1 MAVVGSATIVVRAI
15 TTNVADDIKK
25 GFAPAI
31 KQADK
36 AGEQMG
42 KNLSGG
48 LNRGVGKNLKLDLGN
63 LEREATAKRKALV
76 SLIRTSNFLGPAI
89 AGAGAAL
96 GALGGTLIS
105 LVGILGRA
113 IPAVVTLGGA
123 FATLGVAA
131 IGAKVGLGGV
141 FGAVAQATQ
150 ANTGL
155 GNSIRDIREELQQ
168 LKFDAEDAANAE
180 KRAALELEV
189 ARENLARVQDLPP
202 NSRARRE
209 AQLAYEE
216 ADLAFRRAKDRAADL
231 QEQNE
236 KGILP
241 GSATGGAPDPFAE
254 LNASQRE
261 LAEYLVS
268 LRPLFQSLENEI
280 SKRFVPSV
288 ITGIQRVENELLRT
302 DSFKN
307 AVQNLGT
314 ALGDAADNFFNTLM
328 DSGAGDNVVT
338 ILNNMST
345 AAEGEESQIA
355 QLGTILANVFGI
367 ISEVLIALD
376 PVLDRFFGDIQT
388 GTGNL
393 LADAKEANKDG
404 SLSEFFDNAYTT
416 AERLFT
422 IVGNLMTGFRGL
434 FTDNNDGAETLLS
447 YLEGISESFAGL
459 AGTPAGEKVAE
470 NINKAT
476 ENGTTLL
483 SIIGD
488 ILGKLL
494 EMGASDDLAAG
505 LTELR
510 EAGPDLSELFDKL
523 LSAFPGLM
531 ELVGNIIEL
540 TNNLT
545 DAGALEAFFTTLNDI
560 VERINNFLGSAPVQS
575 FLSAVGPILQT
586 FNAIA
591 LVGTIILNT
600 VLLPMLGFLFLIVNP
615 IMAIVNNFGILKNI
629 AKGVWGIFKG
639 IGKFFIGFGKVVW
652 FIAQTVFTA
661 LLSIVKMIGFAI
673 RAAFMA
679 NPLGAIITVIG
690 LVVAALVWFFSQ
702 TEIGKKIW
710 AGFVEFIKGLV
721 DMIVQFFVGLG
732 TNIAESWNRMVDNI
746 GKAWDSFVEGFHT
759 AVENV
764 KSFFRTIFE
773 SIGDFFKNWINTNIG
788 LVEGFVN
795 FFIDGLNFII
805 DKANE
810 LEFEV
815 PDWVPFIGGETL
827 GVNLP
832 NVPKLTLP
840 RLAEGGVVSPT
851 PGGQL
856 VTVAEAGR
864 PERVE
869 PLDPSGLSQ
878 RDRALIAELSGGSGN
893 TINVYGAPG
902 MDTKELAEE
911 VSRRIAFKVR
921 KGTF

>member
-25 GFAPAI
+25 GFAPAV

-48 LNRGVGKNLKLDLGN
+48 INRGVGKNLKLDLGN
-63 LEREATAKRKALV
+63 LEKEAAAKRKALV
-76 SLIRTSNFLGPAI
+76 SLIRTSNVLGPAI
-89 AGAGAAL
+89 AGVGAAL
-96 GALGGTLIS
+96 GSLGGTLIS

-113 IPAVVTLGGA
+113 IPAVATLGGA

-141 FGAVAQATQ
+141 FGAVAQATE

-261 LAEYLVS
+261 LAEYLVT

-302 DSFKN
+302 ESFEK

-355 QLGTILANVFGI
+355 KLGTILANVFGI

-376 PVLDRFFGDIQT
+376 PVLDRFFGDVEA

-404 SLSEFFDNAYTT
+404 SLAEFFDNAYTT
-416 AERLFT
+416 AERLFG

-434 FTDNNDGAETLLS
+434 FTENEDGAETLLS
-447 YLEGISESFAGL
+447 YLEGISENFAAL
-459 AGTPAGEKVAE
+459 AGTPAGDELAGT
-470 NINKAT
+470 INRAT

-494 EMGASDDLAAG
+494 EMGGSQDFADGLA
-505 LTELR
+505 ELQKS
-510 EAGPDLSELFDKL
+510 APDLSELFDKL
-523 LSAFPGLM
+523 LESFPELM
-531 ELVGNIIEL
+531 TLVTNIIEL
-540 TNNLT
+540 SNNLT
-545 DAGALEAFFTTLNDI
+545 DSGTLEAFFTTLNDI
-560 VERINNFLGSAPVQS
+560 VEGINDFLGSPPVQK
-575 FLSAVGPILQT
+575 FIAAVGPILST

-591 LVGTIILNT
+591 LVGTIILNM
-600 VLLPMLGFLFLIVNP
+600 VLLPILSFFFLLLAPIASFLQL
-615 IMAIVNNFGILKNI
+615 FGLAATRGEAFKM
-629 AKGVWGIFKG
+629 IFKG
-639 IGKFFIGFGKVVW
+639 IGFVIKKIFLGIGKLFMGLIGIIGK
-652 FIAQTVFTA
+652 
-661 LLSIVKMIGFAI
+661 IGLAI
-673 RAAFMA
+673 KAAFIA
-679 NPLGAIITVIG
+679 NPLGAIITVIA
-690 LVVAALVWFFSQ
+690 LVVAALVWFFTQ
-702 TEIGKKIW
+702 TEVGKKIW
-710 AGFVEFIKGLV
+710 AGFVEFIKGLI
-721 DMIVQFFVGLG
+721 DAIVGFFVMLG
-732 TNIAESWNRMVDNI
+732 DSIRESWNRMVENI
-746 GKAWDSFVEGFHT
+746 GKAWDGFVEGFQNAIQT
-759 AVENV
+759 V
-764 KSFFRTIFE
+764 KDVFKTIFNG
-773 SIGDFFKNWINTNIG
+773 IGDFFKWWINGNIN
-788 LVEGFVN
+788 LIEGFVN
-795 FFIDGLNFII
+795 FFIDGLNWII
-805 DKANE
+805 SKANE

-832 NVPKLTLP
+832 TVPKLSLP
-840 RLAEGGVVSPT
+840 RLAEGGIVTPT

-856 VTVAEAGR
+856 VTVAEAGK

-869 PLDPSGLSQ
+869 PLDPSGLSN
-878 RDRALIAELSGGSGN
+878 RDRAIIDRLSGGRDGGGN
-893 TINVYGAPG
+893 TINVYGTPG